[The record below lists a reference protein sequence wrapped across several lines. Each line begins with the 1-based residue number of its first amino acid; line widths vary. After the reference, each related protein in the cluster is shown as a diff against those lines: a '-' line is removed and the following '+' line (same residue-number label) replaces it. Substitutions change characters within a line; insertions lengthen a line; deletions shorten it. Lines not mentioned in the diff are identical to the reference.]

1 MPGLESHGL
10 PGTAQADHSAHGL
23 TGLCLNHEPGHLS
36 NPWTERVSPAPCLW
50 CIYRKTP
57 GRGHVGPRVC
67 VQNDSGMTRPLSR
80 LQPSTSKQGPCPVY
94 SVKWGPRQSQ
104 GHFLTGLELSLSI
117 CADSL
122 TFSFSLFV
130 LLVFFFLTPRSSFY
144 ITALETKCT
153 AHCAF

>member
-36 NPWTERVSPAPCLW
+36 NPWTERVSPASCLW

-67 VQNDSGMTRPLSR
+67 VQNDRPTLEAAAQYQQTGALSS
-80 LQPSTSKQGPCPVY
+80 LFCQVGPQA
-94 SVKWGPRQSQ
+94 KPRALSY
-104 GHFLTGLELSLSI
+104 GLRT
-117 CADSL
+117 L
-122 TFSFSLFV
+122 TFYLCRLSDV
-130 LLVFFFLTPRSSFY
+130 FFLTFCIASLFLLDS
-144 ITALETKCT
+144 
-153 AHCAF
+153 